1 MAAVAASSAIAQ
13 SPPPSPKQACRASA
27 MSLCSAE
34 ALSHDRSALRAC
46 MIRNFDKLTPD
57 CQAALKAA
65 EAARESKA
73 TPRP

>member
-1 MAAVAASSAIAQ
+1 
-13 SPPPSPKQACRASA
+13 